1 MTSGLLKLLCP
12 LRLTKGEIMA
22 VSKAFKLHEELLK
35 NFEDFKRVLLKT
47 SGQNIDDSKL
57 IRFFIYKGLDEFTRK
72 GSAAYP
78 LEFWKNPVNYIKLQ
92 DSIQRMKAFDYDTP
106 DEDLKKY
113 HQETD
118 RIIQE
123 LNAE

>member
-1 MTSGLLKLLCP
+1 MPVTKYVRLSEEPLKKIQKI
-12 LRLTKGEIMA
+12 RTI
-22 VSKAFKLHEELLK
+22 LK
-35 NFEDFKRVLLKT
+35 KT
-47 SGQNIDDSKL
+47 SGQNIDESKL
-57 IRFFIYKGLDEFTRK
+57 FRFFIYKGLEEFEKK
-72 GSAAYP
+72 GSEAFP
-78 LEFWKNPVNYIKLQ
+78 LEFWKDAASYVKLQ